1 MGIYTQIFI
10 AETAVFVKVLIT
22 QILKLTIEMSLQW
35 QLIAG
40 VLYVEIAI
48 TAILLLP
55 FITPQTWRK
64 IFKSKLSN
72 VLERHLRG
80 KFYILVGILVISFL
94 DAIRQANNHRNDAHG
109 SNHELDHLDVK
120 LQSQMILFRAQR
132 NEYICG
138 FALFLCLVIKRMI
151 NLLSAN
157 ASLEIEKE
165 TVILQAKSSSEALE
179 KLTKELKGVKATN
192 ETKTSGEA
200 SKGNDKTKEALI
212 SQTTSSSEAFGNLAK
227 ESKGTKTTNETKT
240 SDDVSKSN
248 DETNKLKK
256 QLL

>member
-1 MGIYTQIFI
+1 MGIVK
-10 AETAVFVKVLIT
+10 TAVFVKVLIT
-22 QILKLTIEMSLQW
+22 QVSKLTIEMSLQW

-40 VLYVEIAI
+40 VLYTEIA
-48 TAILLLP
+48 TTVVLLLP

-64 IFKSKLSN
+64 IFKSNLSN

-80 KFYILVGILVISFL
+80 KFYILVGILIVSFL
-94 DAIRQANNHRNDAHG
+94 DAIRQANKHNCDIDAHH
-109 SNHELDHLDVK
+109 HELDHLEVK
-120 LQSQMILFRAQR
+120 LQSQMIRFRAQR

-138 FALFLCLVIKRMI
+138 FALFLCFVIKRMI

-179 KLTKELKGVKATN
+179 NLTKESKGVKATN

-200 SKGNDKTKEALI
+200 SKSNDETKEALL
-212 SQTTSSSEAFGNLAK
+212 SQTKSSSEAFGNLAK

-240 SDDVSKSN
+240 SNDASKSN